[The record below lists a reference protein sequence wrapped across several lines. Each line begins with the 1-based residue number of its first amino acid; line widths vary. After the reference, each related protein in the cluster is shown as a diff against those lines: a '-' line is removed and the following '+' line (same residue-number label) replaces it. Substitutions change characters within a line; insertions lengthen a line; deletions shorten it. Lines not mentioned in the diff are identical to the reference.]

1 MRNVKAGFVYFAMV
15 FGVGFVLGAIRVPL
29 LVPRLGERVAEL
41 LEMPLMLVVV
51 VLAARFIVR
60 RFALPPTL
68 QARLISGA
76 VALVLL
82 LGAEFLLAVTL
93 QGRSVGQYL
102 ASRDSVSGSVY
113 LVLLVLFAVM
123 PLLLARQRS
132 RGGD

>member
-1 MRNVKAGFVYFAMV
+1 MRDIKAGFVYFAMV

-29 LVPRLGERVAEL
+29 LVPRLGARVAEL

-68 QARLISGA
+68 QARLTTGA
-76 VALVLL
+76 VALALL
-82 LGAEFLLAVTL
+82 LGAEFLLAVAL

-102 ASRDSVSGSVY
+102 ASRDPVSGGVY
-113 LVLLVLFAVM
+113 LVLLLLFAAM

-132 RGGD
+132 HGGD

>member
-76 VALVLL
+76 VALALL

-102 ASRDSVSGSVY
+102 ASRDPVSGSVY